1 MELLYDFLFILG
13 IILCLSFILVLYK
26 NNKKIELPH
35 KILISIL
42 FIFIFIF
49 LSSYAVINKV
59 GTLSIFTI
67 PIVLSAKN
75 VIPALLFFYVK
86 SLFFKETEILKEHR
100 TLLIFPI
107 IFLILFILPGIL
119 IDTVYGL
126 LILFNQYEQIEE
138 TYDII
143 LLYRKFSTP
152 IRIISNIAAI
162 TYLIICLSY
171 FFKLKK
177 AMKSAYSYIAN
188 NNFIWIRFLLI
199 FPLIIVSID
208 SVFVFLEPF
217 FLLNRW
223 ENTEIFTSCMLVLSI
238 LAMGYFGLKQT
249 KIFVPYF
256 LLNSIDKD
264 ENSKND
270 DFKNIDTTSKIEF
283 ESLEQKLKT
292 VFETE
297 KPYLNT
303 DLTLGS
309 LAKLI
314 ETTDKKMSIL
324 LNQHLNISFYEFIN
338 NYRVEAFKKALKE
351 NQYKDYTIE
360 AISAECGFKSKASF
374 YRIFKAKTNMS
385 PSEYKKSI
393 K

>member
-26 NNKKIELPH
+26 NNNKIELPH

>member
-1 MELLYDFLFILG
+1 LELLYDFLFILG

-26 NNKKIELPH
+26 NNNKIELPH